1 MNWRIDISRDARK
14 ELAVLPQQVQVRVSK
29 AILALE
35 NNPFPH
41 GAKKL
46 KNRDGWRIR
55 VGDYRVIF
63 SIKTEVLVVLVVKIG
78 HRKDV
83 YRD

>member
-1 MNWRIDISRDARK
+1 MTYSVEVERTAEK
-14 ELAVLPQQVQVRVSK
+14 EL
-29 AILALE
+29 LALPPRVRARILGALQKLATD
-35 NNPFPH
+35 PFTTPNVKALKG
-41 GAKKL
+41 GAH
-46 KNRDGWRIR
+46 RMR